1 MSEKLLITYGTR
13 GLAQRIARL
22 IESKISVQLASSEEV
37 PGILVSSGKVLQIPA
52 GGQST
57 YAHEVLKVSLDQD
70 ISYILPLGKEE
81 INVLAEAQILFEEY
95 GIRLL
100 LPAKELLSDIFVLE
114 DPDKDMAINILLN
127 GKDLLTEEQIRT
139 SNLSGAFVLADS
151 EDEQALCLV
160 SAKG

>member
-22 IESKISVQLASSEEV
+22 MENRISVQLASSEDI
-37 PGILVSSGKVLQIPA
+37 PGILVTSGKVIQIPA

-70 ISYILPLGKEE
+70 ISYILPLGKDEVS
-81 INVLAEAQILFEEY
+81 VLAEAEVLFEEY

-100 LPAKELLSDIFVLE
+100 LPGKELMPDIFVLE
-114 DPDKDMAINILLN
+114 NPDKDMAINILLD
-127 GKDLLTEEQIRT
+127 GKDLLSGEQIR
-139 SNLSGAFVLADS
+139 NNGLSGAFVLSDS
-151 EDEQALCLV
+151 GEEQALCLV